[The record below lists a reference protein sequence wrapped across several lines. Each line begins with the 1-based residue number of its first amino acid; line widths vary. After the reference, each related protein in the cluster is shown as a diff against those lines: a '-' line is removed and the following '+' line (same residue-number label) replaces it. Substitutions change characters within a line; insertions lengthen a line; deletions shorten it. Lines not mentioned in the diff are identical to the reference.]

1 MLGAKS
7 PETIEILLVDDNPGD
22 VRLTREA
29 FRRVGLNGRLNVVSD
44 GVSALSYLRREGEFC
59 NASRPQLI
67 LLDLN
72 MPRKDGRQVL
82 AEVKADPELRCIP
95 IVVLTTSTLDEDVAQ
110 VYDLH
115 ANCYVVKPFDP
126 EKFVN
131 VLRAIED
138 FWLTAV
144 KFPGVK

>member
-1 MLGAKS
+1 MVGAS
-7 PETIEILLVDDNPGD
+7 SLDTIEILLVDDNPGD
-22 VRLTREA
+22 VRLTQEA
-29 FRRVGLNGRLNVVSD
+29 FQQVGLNGCLNVVSD
-44 GVSALSYLRREGEFC
+44 GVAALNYLRREGEFH
-59 NASRPQLI
+59 NATRPHLI

-95 IVVLTTSTLDEDVAQ
+95 VVVLTTSTADEDVRQ

-115 ANCYVVKPFDP
+115 ANCYIVKPLDLD
-126 EKFVN
+126 KFIQVI
-131 VLRAIED
+131 RAIEE

-144 KFPGVK
+144 KFPVAT